1 MLYALESGV
10 VTLPINKDRL
20 TNLPHMLAVSDRLFS
35 IKSEFHITIIG
46 SKLGQKLLRS
56 IGEMEYQ
63 DCLSQIAAEIDWQWT
78 FDEKYYHVIKPQR
91 ELSDTEEETFEVI
104 QSESIIQ
111 LVVLPGI
118 DRFYQRLS
126 SLLRKQPIS
135 PPAHVTL
142 YVYGNLRG
150 IGIAD
155 REVLDQY
162 AVEYHPNW
170 I

>member
-1 MLYALESGV
+1 MLYDLESGV
-10 VTLPINKDRL
+10 VTLPISNDRL
-20 TNLPHMLAVSDRLFS
+20 TTLPHSLAVGDRLFS

-56 IGEMEYQ
+56 IGEMEYR
-63 DCLSQIAAEIDWQWT
+63 DCLSQIAARIDWQWT
-78 FDEKYYHVIKPQR
+78 FEEKYYHLIKPNL
-91 ELSDTEEETFEVI
+91 ELSQTEEETCEVI

-111 LVVLPGI
+111 LVVLPGV
-118 DRFYQRLS
+118 DRFYQQLS
-126 SLLRKQPIS
+126 SLLSKQVIS

-155 REVLDQY
+155 REILNQY